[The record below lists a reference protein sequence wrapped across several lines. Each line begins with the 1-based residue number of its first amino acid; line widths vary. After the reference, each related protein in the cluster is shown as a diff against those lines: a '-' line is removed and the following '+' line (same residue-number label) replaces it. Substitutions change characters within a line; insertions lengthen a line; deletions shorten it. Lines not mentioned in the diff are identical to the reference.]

1 MYILRV
7 LCVTFLLQIKVC
19 SAEESENLVS
29 SSARNEIR
37 NDSRGN
43 KELLL
48 REDELR
54 ITLSRLSVV
63 DVDICFVHRTPRSR
77 TLPSEWSERTEV
89 VLTVFGFNLEQVVL
103 ERAQTIMQIAVLFA
117 KEYG

>member
-1 MYILRV
+1 V
-7 LCVTFLLQIKVC
+7 
-19 SAEESENLVS
+19 EETKILVS

-43 KELLL
+43 KYQSL
-48 REDELR
+48 REDKLR

-63 DVDICFVHRTPRSR
+63 GVEICIVHRAPRNSTSSPDR
-77 TLPSEWSERTEV
+77 SEGAEV
-89 VLTVFGFNLEQVVL
+89 VLTAFKFYLEHVVL
-103 ERAQTIMQIAVLFA
+103 EKTQTIMQIAVLFA

>member
-1 MYILRV
+1 MF
-7 LCVTFLLQIKVC
+7 CVVFLFQASVC
-19 SAEESENLVS
+19 SAEETETLVS

-43 KELLL
+43 KGQSS
-48 REDELR
+48 REDKLR

-63 DVDICFVHRTPRSR
+63 DVEICIVHRTPRNSTSLSSSPDR
-77 TLPSEWSERTEV
+77 SEGAEV
-89 VLTVFGFNLEQVVL
+89 VLTAFKFYLEHVVL
-103 ERAQTIMQIAVLFA
+103 EKTQTIMQIAVLFA

>member
-1 MYILRV
+1 M
-7 LCVTFLLQIKVC
+7 
-19 SAEESENLVS
+19 EETKILVS

-43 KELLL
+43 KGQSS
-48 REDELR
+48 REDKLR

-63 DVDICFVHRTPRSR
+63 DVEICIVHRTPRNSTSSSSPDR
-77 TLPSEWSERTEV
+77 SEGAEV
-89 VLTVFGFNLEQVVL
+89 VLTAFKFYLEHVVL
-103 ERAQTIMQIAVLFA
+103 EKTQTIMQIAVLFA